1 MAEIDIVIM
10 IKEKTYT
17 GNLNIAKKIV
27 SVDTDIDYRCIIIHY
42 IGQMNIKEINAD
54 LIINDGRNKILIMNL
69 KNKKISELFGYRGMA
84 LFSRCILTDRN
95 RMEHN
100 LYINKSNLE
109 LWNTLHK
116 NKEVNATDSVVQ
128 VWESLT
134 RFWEDMDFDG
144 NNAKKPYIHRTT
156 SYDKET
162 KTYTTI
168 KEIRKK

>member
-1 MAEIDIVIM
+1 M

-17 GNLNIAKKIV
+17 GNLNIGKKIV
-27 SVDTDIDYRCIIIHY
+27 SVDTDIDFKVIVIHY
-42 IGQMNIKEINAD
+42 IGQLKIRQLNRDDITTIYGN
-54 LIINDGRNKILIMNL
+54 NKILIANP
-69 KNKKISELFGYRGMA
+69 KNKKISELFEYKGLA
-84 LFSRCILTDRN
+84 LFTKCILTDTSRN
-95 RMEHN
+95 KHN

-109 LWNTLHK
+109 LWNTLQK
-116 NKEVNATDSVVQ
+116 TEKVGTTDGVEQ
-128 VWESLT
+128 AWESLT
-134 RFWEDMDFDG
+134 RFWEDIDFDG